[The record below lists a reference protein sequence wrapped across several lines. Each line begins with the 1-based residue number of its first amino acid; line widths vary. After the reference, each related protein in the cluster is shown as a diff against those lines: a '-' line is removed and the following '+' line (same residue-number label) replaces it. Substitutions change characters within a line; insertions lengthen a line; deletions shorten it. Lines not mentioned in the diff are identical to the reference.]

1 MATFT
6 AKLTHFGVSVQ
17 EGKSAAV
24 GVSEA
29 ILSRHSCRSFTAQP
43 IEAATVA
50 KLLDTARFAPS
61 GGNLQPWIVHIL
73 SGNSMARFRAQLT
86 PQFMA
91 TPFGG
96 AAEYHVYP
104 PELKEPYR
112 SRRHKGGED
121 LYGHIGVRR
130 EDKAARHAQFARNY
144 NFFGA
149 PVGMFF
155 FLDRSMGPP
164 QWSDLGMFI
173 QNIMLLAR
181 EIGLE
186 TCPQESWAIW
196 HAQVSEFLGVGAQL
210 MLFCGL
216 ALGFGDY
223 SAPINRLRTDRAEVK
238 EFVVIHD

>member
-1 MATFT
+1 
-6 AKLTHFGVSVQ
+6 
-17 EGKSAAV
+17 
-24 GVSEA
+24 
-29 ILSRHSCRSFTAQP
+29 
-43 IEAATVA
+43 
-50 KLLDTARFAPS
+50 
-61 GGNLQPWIVHIL
+61 
-73 SGNSMARFRAQLT
+73 MARFRAQLT
-86 PQFMA
+86 PQFLA
-91 TPFGG
+91 KPFGG

-112 SRRHKGGED
+112 ARRHKNGED
-121 LYGHIGVRR
+121 LYRLIGVTR
-130 EDKAARHAQFARNY
+130 EDKAARHRQFAQNY

-181 EIGLE
+181 EQGLE

-196 HAQVSEFLGVGAQL
+196 HKEVVEFLQVDPTL

-216 ALGFGDY
+216 ALGYGDY
-223 SAPINRLRTDRAEVK
+223 AAPINRLRTDRAPLE
-238 EFVVIHD
+238 EFAVFHA